1 MILVAGSSYPDSF
14 EFFVSRYLTTGT
26 LDTSFGVDG
35 KVYFD
40 WPLFAGNRPVT
51 VTAIAV
57 GGDDGAIAI
66 GGFASID
73 HGNLQSDYDIEVVR
87 LSSTGQLDLFF
98 GNNGVAIFG
107 FNEVDE
113 WTSSRTYTNPVGNLS
128 AGWLKGTGPGVTVF
142 DDNDEDRLIGSS
154 GKDWFFANLTLD
166 SNAGDTATK
175 KDKIDDL
182 GNSEFWQDIDF
193 GLDL

>member
-1 MILVAGSSYPDSF
+1 M
-14 EFFVSRYLTTGT
+14 
-26 LDTSFGVDG
+26 DG